1 MNAKR
6 NSIDINDGSLS
17 SRKFILTIFGLLLIT
32 VVTVASAQYPALAAV
47 LPTFIGGILGTLS
60 LYFAGNVVA
69 KNIVG
74 NNIAKL
80 TKTEKEE

>member
-1 MNAKR
+1 MNTKR
-6 NSIDINDGSLS
+6 HSLDINDGALS
-17 SRKFILTIFGLLLIT
+17 SRKFLLTILGLLLIT
-32 VVTVASAQYPALAAV
+32 VVTMATIKFPAVAAV
-47 LPTFIGGILGTLS
+47 LPTFIGGILGVLS

-80 TKTEKEE
+80 TNTEKEE